1 MRLMLAVI
9 AGVLLAASAACAQ
22 GSAPVADPLP
32 ADPRP
37 SLGAMN
43 PAVTDA
49 NAAKTICV
57 ANWDL
62 PPVRPLGA
70 YTNKLKAAQLPP
82 GANPRLYEEDHVQ
95 AISNGGDPRNPAN
108 LRPQYWTGPNGA
120 RTKDH
125 QVEDVVH
132 RAICK
137 THTMTI
143 AQGRAFTAAWIAA
156 HHPYPL
162 MPANAPTGGA
172 RTAP

>member
-1 MRLMLAVI
+1 MRLAII
-9 AGVLLAASAACAQ
+9 ALVACSLLAGTAVAQ
-22 GSAPVADPLP
+22 TADPLP
-32 ADPRP
+32 ADPHP
-37 SLGAMN
+37 TLGAMN

-57 ANWDL
+57 PNWDL
-62 PPVRPLGA
+62 PPIRPPGS
-70 YTNKLKAAQLPP
+70 YTNKLKASQLPP
-82 GANPRLYEEDHVQ
+82 GTNLRLYEEDHVQ

-108 LRPQYWTGPNGA
+108 LRPQYWTGPSGA

-125 QVEDVVH
+125 QVEGVVH

-143 AQGRAFTAAWIAA
+143 AQGQAFTAAWIAA

-162 MPANAPTGGA
+162 MPSGH
-172 RTAP
+172 